1 MNEALLSNAEL
12 ELIEAIRNIRKA
24 YPNGYENLVW
34 YAQQLFDELVEMPP
48 ADSTSRGVL
57 KRALLKTTTQ
67 LKYSQIMEQTMKS
80 KLSDILLSI
89 TWRDIARRYFGKS
102 SSWLYHKMDGID
114 GNGGT
119 GKFSDDEA
127 QMLKSALY
135 DLSDRIKAAA
145 DNI

>member
-1 MNEALLSNAEL
+1 M
-12 ELIEAIRNIRKA
+12 IR
-24 YPNGYENLVW
+24 PN
-34 YAQQLFDELVEMPP
+34 P
-48 ADSTSRGVL
+48 STSRGVL
-57 KRALLKTTTQ
+57 KRALLITTQ

-89 TWRDIARRYFGKS
+89 TWRDIAHRYFGKS

>member
-1 MNEALLSNAEL
+1 
-12 ELIEAIRNIRKA
+12 
-24 YPNGYENLVW
+24 
-34 YAQQLFDELVEMPP
+34 
-48 ADSTSRGVL
+48 
-57 KRALLKTTTQ
+57 
-67 LKYSQIMEQTMKS
+67 MEQTMKS

-89 TWRDIARRYFGKS
+89 TWRDIARRYFDKS